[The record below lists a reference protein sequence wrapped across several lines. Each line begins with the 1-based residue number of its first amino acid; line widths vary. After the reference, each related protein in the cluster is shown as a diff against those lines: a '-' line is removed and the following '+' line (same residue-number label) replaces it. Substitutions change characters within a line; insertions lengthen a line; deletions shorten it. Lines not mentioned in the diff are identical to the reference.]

1 MASYSVISKVSV
13 RKTVEQTNSP
23 AVENKEINNELIE
36 QVKELFQEL
45 FSNIT
50 NSSRIHS
57 ISTIFLKLNDICH
70 NLITEN
76 NYSIS
81 FAFDIFNM
89 ILKNY
94 IKLLDIDQ
102 FVDGIQHHDSKENNN
117 LLRKFFDIKRHY
129 DLQKLIEQMTI
140 KTRREIF
147 FSLLDEL
154 NSSTRLIL
162 YLQNNMSNDNDID
175 QILINSCSFILYVI
189 LKILNDLR
197 VKVTDNDLEK
207 YQNTILTLFI
217 TFINEYF
224 IKKKHLR
231 VNEKYHGTLIKEI
244 LHFICNITDKTL
256 TIPIFININCPQTCL
271 QWLSLS
277 YLNGY
282 EYKCII
288 GILNNIARH
297 DEGVIVLSKS
307 DCVKIVRQFKNE
319 VLNINIDFIINKD
332 MRSAVSLLLD
342 LILALVVD
350 PDELHAE
357 EINSGTINQ
366 VLSTTKIILKSTG
379 FRYEGCHISELFIAL
394 MKLCTNDNIIDYIL
408 QQNQYQTIFLATLKT
423 FLSDIENEKLNDDN
437 FDMNVLTIMALANII
452 WSISFHDR
460 YKNELIQ
467 NINTLK
473 KLEVFRETDTINYVL
488 PRIYIPHQML
498 SLRRTIDGIWQNLFP
513 SLPTKLENKSISNR
527 KIICSL
533 MISYSHVN
541 IDFCRQLYDVL
552 STIPQLSINVDINT
566 GKYLWKEIS
575 QTIEQSDV
583 VLFLLSKDFFYNK
596 SCRQELIYV
605 TDILKKLFL
614 PIFIDHDF
622 KPTGWLH
629 KRIARLKCIRFGEI
643 NFMNTC
649 EELLSMINEHLYM
662 NISLVRNSL
671 DIKQWNDQEVKQWF
685 TKNHILPE
693 LYEFYQFRN
702 GNELLLYGQAILA
715 FPWINEYERI
725 KLRFEEKFQ
734 QQKQN
739 LSQDQF
745 LQLINALERLQK
757 QTYFN

>member
-1 MASYSVISKVSV
+1 
-13 RKTVEQTNSP
+13 
-23 AVENKEINNELIE
+23 
-36 QVKELFQEL
+36 
-45 FSNIT
+45 
-50 NSSRIHS
+50 
-57 ISTIFLKLNDICH
+57 
-70 NLITEN
+70 
-76 NYSIS
+76 
-81 FAFDIFNM
+81 M

-154 NSSTRLIL
+154 NSSTRLIS
-162 YLQNNMSNDNDID
+162 YLQNNMSNDNDTD

-224 IKKKHLR
+224 IKKEHLR
-231 VNEKYHGTLIKEI
+231 VNEKHHGTLIKEI

-379 FRYEGCHISELFIAL
+379 FRYEGCHISELFLVL
-394 MKLCTNDNIIDYIL
+394 MKLCTNDNVIDYIL

-452 WSISFHDR
+452 WSISYHDR

-513 SLPTKLENKSISNR
+513 SLPSKLENKSISNR